1 MRAILKFLL
10 GLILVL
16 VIAWLG
22 LWWYAQGRLQAGFQ
36 NWADTQAT
44 SGWKIADT
52 GITRGTSP
60 MQALI
65 TVNNLTLTPP
75 PVATGETA
83 TITLP
88 SFAMH
93 IDVLNP
99 LVFHIDL
106 PPDISV
112 AAGSNVDFAIK
123 TASIAITE
131 ALDPNALFNKAAYP
145 FRGGDFSASNMDILA
160 SDGSLLVLHIDGITG
175 HEDLNLAAGA
185 ADTALASTTT
195 FTGLALSPLLTKV
208 AQIPFNGQIQSF
220 STSLKLSGPVPA
232 GLSDLAVQ
240 FRTAAADPTA
250 QYKLLIPVIHKWAS
264 QGGSGAM
271 SLGLTIGPSTAKLDA
286 AVKFDANAQPSG
298 TGDLSADHLD
308 EFTGAI
314 TNAYPQVQDNV
325 NQAEAQLTPYLTTTS
340 AGGQTLGMAV
350 TYGPAGITINGKK
363 VADMP
368 PVDWNTLENPPPAP
382 PPAPSTPD
390 DGSGAAAPTA
400 PSTGQ

>member
-1 MRAILKFLL
+1 MRVILKFLL

-52 GITRGTSP
+52 GITRGNSP

-65 TVNNLTLTPP
+65 TVSNLTLTPP
-75 PVATGETA
+75 PVSPSGETA

-88 SFAMH
+88 SFGMH
-93 IDVLNP
+93 IDALNP

-106 PPDISV
+106 PSDISV
-112 AAGSNVDFAIK
+112 AAGPNVDFAIK

-131 ALDPNALFNKAAYP
+131 SLDPNALFNKTAYP

-160 SDGSLLVLHIDGITG
+160 SDGSLLVLHIDSITG
-175 HEDLNLAAGA
+175 HEDLNLGAGA
-185 ADTALASTTT
+185 AETALASTTS

-208 AQIPFNGQIQSF
+208 AQIPFNGQIQAF
-220 STSLKLSGPVPA
+220 STSVKLSGPVPA
-232 GLSDLAVQ
+232 DLSGLAVQ
-240 FRTAAADPTA
+240 FRTATDPAA
-250 QYKLLIPVIHKWAS
+250 QYKLLIPVVQKWAS
-264 QGGSGAM
+264 QGGTGAIG
-271 SLGLTIGPSTAKLDA
+271 LGLTIGPSTAKLDA
-286 AVKFDANAQPSG
+286 NVKFDANVQPSG
-298 TGDLSADHLD
+298 TANLSADHLD
-308 EFTGAI
+308 QFTGAI
-314 TNAYPQVQDNV
+314 TNAYPQVQDTV
-325 NQAEAQLTPYLTTTS
+325 SQAEAQLTPYLTTTS

-350 TYGPAGITINGKK
+350 TYGPPGITINGKK

-368 PVDWNTLENPPPAP
+368 PVDWTALENPPPAP
-382 PPAPSTPD
+382 PPAPAAPG
-390 DGSGAAAPTA
+390 DGSGAASPTA